1 MTSRVTPTASS
12 RGGAT
17 VVVGRHRAA
26 AEATTLR
33 RGRSL
38 WSTLGLTA
46 LAVVLPGSSMWV
58 LGRRKLGIAL
68 LLTYLALA
76 GTVTYLVI
84 AERPA
89 VLRLLVQPTWLNVTI
104 AGLVIGFLMWALVV
118 VLTHVMARPPGLR
131 RGQRLG
137 ATFFVAVLCGAL
149 AIPFVV
155 AVRYA
160 SAQKGFITDVFPS
173 GSHSATRPTDAT
185 AANPW
190 RGQDRV
196 NVLLLGSDAGPDRE
210 GIRTDSMIVAS
221 VDVSSGNVV
230 LFSLPRNLEN
240 VPFPEGTPLDQ
251 LYPEGFTGE
260 GDPLE
265 WMLNTVYGKVPEL
278 HPGILGKSD
287 NEGADALKM
296 AVTGALGIPV
306 DYYVMVK
313 ISGFV
318 ELIDAIGGVT
328 VNVNQPIPIGGV
340 SGVRLPDGYIQPG
353 PNKHLDGYHALW
365 FARGRYGL
373 DDYDRMRR
381 QRCLMAAVIDRAD
394 PMTLLT
400 RYDKILDAGRELV
413 QTDVPGHLLPA
424 FVDLAFKVKDAK
436 VRSVVFERSEQFAPE
451 SPDYDWVREQ
461 VAAAIEKS
469 EDGGGGGGGGGDGR
483 KEKSLAEAPEDA
495 CAYDPVAAG

>member
-68 LLTYLALA
+68 LLAYLALA

-240 VPFPEGTPLDQ
+240 VPFPEGTVMAEQFPDGFNCDGCYLNGVYTWAVDNAELFPGVDDPGVLATKQ
-251 LYPEGFTGE
+251 AVEG
-260 GDPLE
+260 
-265 WMLNTVYGKVPEL
+265 
-278 HPGILGKSD
+278 
-287 NEGADALKM
+287 
-296 AVTGALGIPV
+296 VTGLPINYYAMVNLQGFQDLV
-306 DYYVMVK
+306 DAV
-313 ISGFV
+313 
-318 ELIDAIGGVT
+318 GGVT
-328 VNVNQPIPIGGV
+328 INVPKQIPIGGIGAEI
-340 SGVRLPDGYIQPG
+340 SGYVPAGVHKLNGFQT
-353 PNKHLDGYHALW
+353 LW
-365 FARGRYGL
+365 FARSRVAD
-373 DDYDRMRR
+373 DDYSRMAR
-381 QRCLMAAVIDRAD
+381 QKCVMSAMLQQLSPRTV
-394 PMTLLT
+394 LT
-400 RYDKILDAGRELV
+400 RAEDIAAASKRLLRTDLPASELDTFIDLALKARSQPVASVSFVPPAVQTYDPDFALIRSMVVDALVKSEGGSREDAGPRKRKGAKAANE
-413 QTDVPGHLLPA
+413 TD
-424 FVDLAFKVKDAK
+424 DLA
-436 VRSVVFERSEQFAPE
+436 R
-451 SPDYDWVREQ
+451 
-461 VAAAIEKS
+461 
-469 EDGGGGGGGGGDGR
+469 
-483 KEKSLAEAPEDA
+483 A
-495 CAYDPVAAG
+495 C